1 MVLFLIIMGSEL
13 NLFVPI
19 IGIKGLSDSYQSK
32 NILILSMIK
41 NNHIEELVTILE
53 DYKKGEIHPGK

>member
-1 MVLFLIIMGSEL
+1 MEELTANELSLLIE
-13 NLFVPI
+13 
-19 IGIKGLSDSYQSK
+19 
-32 NILILSMIK
+32 LILSMIK